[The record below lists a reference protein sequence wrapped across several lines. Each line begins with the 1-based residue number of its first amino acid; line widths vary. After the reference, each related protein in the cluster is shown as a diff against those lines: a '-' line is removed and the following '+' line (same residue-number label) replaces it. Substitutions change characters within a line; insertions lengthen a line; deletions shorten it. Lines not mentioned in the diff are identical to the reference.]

1 MFWNTLSDFPDQSW
15 GRTELISLNKKLSR
29 LFSPGLTV
37 YFVILAIFCLLGW
50 CAASLWIAIPET
62 IGAIGTLIYYRIRA
76 GRRKKE
82 IARYLQD
89 ANFSVDSVSNERMS
103 IPLPSIILN
112 VSGGEIMWC
121 NDAFMQIA
129 DASES
134 LFEVSLTDIFPD
146 ITTDWLTE
154 GKTQCPDAVTRG
166 GARYRVYGD
175 LIRTN
180 DDAPYLAAMLYWV
193 DLTELLDL
201 RDEFENSRAVVSIIL
216 VDNYDELTANLPDK
230 SISSLSAQLDDA
242 ITGWACEGGIL
253 RRLERNRYLYLFE
266 QRELPRIIEDKFSI
280 LDAIHSITNDF
291 GTPATLTIG
300 VGKDGQTLQENYDFA
315 SLSVEMSLSRGGDQ
329 AVIKDRYNF
338 AFYGGRAQEAERR
351 TKVKSRVM
359 AGSLS
364 ELISQSSSV
373 YIMGHKSADIDAVG
387 AAVGV
392 MAICRKLGCPAQI
405 LIDLEQNSAKPLLEK
420 FLSLPEYDSCFVTG
434 QEALSS
440 ADEDSLL
447 VVVDTNRPDQVES
460 RAFLDA
466 CARVAVIDH
475 HRRAADYIE
484 DALLNFHEPYASS
497 AAELVTELVQYLLE
511 REDLLPEETMALLA
525 GIVLDTKKFSV
536 RTGARTFEAAAW
548 LRKHGADTVAVKLLF
563 QNDLGATLSRYEILQ
578 HAELYRGDIALCCL
592 DYTSDRIIAAQ
603 AADELLNISGIQ
615 ASFVFYPDGDRV
627 ICSARS
633 IGEANVQMILEPLG
647 GGGNQATAGA
657 QIKGMTPPQVKAAIE
672 ESIDNFFS
680 E

>member
-1 MFWNTLSDFPDQSW
+1 MIW
-15 GRTELISLNKKLSR
+15 GRMELISVNKKLSR
-29 LFSPGLTV
+29 LFSPGMSV
-37 YFVILAIFCLLGW
+37 YFIILAVFCVIAWCFFSPILAGLETAIALGV
-50 CAASLWIAIPET
+50 
-62 IGAIGTLIYYRIRA
+62 LIYYRIRA
-76 GRRKKE
+76 VRRKKD
-82 IARYLQD
+82 IAQYLQD

-103 IPLPSIILN
+103 IPLPAVILN
-112 VSGGEIMWC
+112 VTGGEIMWC

-129 DASES
+129 DAEES
-134 LFEVSLTDIFPD
+134 LFEVKLSEIFPD
-146 ITTDWLTE
+146 MPTDWLVE
-154 GKTQCPDAVTRG
+154 GKIECPDPVSRG
-166 GARYRVYGD
+166 SCRYRVYGD
-175 LIRTN
+175 LIRTQEEN
-180 DDAPYLAAMLYWV
+180 SPYLAAMLYWV
-193 DLTELLDL
+193 DLTELLDTQ
-201 RDEFENSRAVVSIIL
+201 DEYELSRPVVSIIL
-216 VDNYDELTANLPDK
+216 VDNYDELTSNLPDR
-230 SISSLSAQLDDA
+230 SISSLSAELDDA
-242 ITGWACEGGIL
+242 ITGWASGGGII
-253 RRLERNRYLYLFE
+253 RKLERNRYLFLFE
-266 QRELPRIIEDKFSI
+266 QRELPHFIDEKFSI
-280 LDAIHSITNDF
+280 LDTVHEITNDF

-300 VGKDGQTLQENYDFA
+300 VGRDGQTLQENYDFA

-364 ELISQSSSV
+364 ELISQATSV
-373 YIMGHKSADIDAVG
+373 FIMGHKNADIDAVG
-387 AAVGV
+387 AAAGV
-392 MAICRKLGCPAQI
+392 MAICRKLDCPAQI
-405 LIDLEQNSAKPLLEK
+405 IIDLQRNSAKPLLEK
-420 FLSLPEYDSCFVTG
+420 LQSRKEYEGCFTTG
-434 QEALSS
+434 QDALLD

-460 RAFLDA
+460 REFLTN
-466 CARVAVIDH
+466 CPQVAVIDH

-497 AAELVTELVQYLLE
+497 ASELVTELVQYLLE

-525 GIVLDTKKFSV
+525 GIVLDTKNFSV
-536 RTGARTFEAAAW
+536 RTGTRTFEAAAW

-563 QNDLGATLSRYEILQ
+563 QNDLSSTLSRYEILQ
-578 HAELYRGDIALCCL
+578 HAKLYRGDIALCCL

-615 ASFVFYPDGDRV
+615 ASFVFYPDGDQV

-657 QIKGMTPPQVKAAIE
+657 QIKGMTPEQVNQALKD
-672 ESIDNFFS
+672 SIDNFFS

>member
-1 MFWNTLSDFPDQSW
+1 MIW
-15 GRTELISLNKKLSR
+15 GRMELISVNKKLSR
-29 LFSPGLTV
+29 LFSPGMSV
-37 YFVILAIFCLLGW
+37 YFIILAVFCVIAWCFFSPILAGLETAIALGV
-50 CAASLWIAIPET
+50 
-62 IGAIGTLIYYRIRA
+62 LIYYRIRA
-76 GRRKKE
+76 VRRKKD
-82 IARYLQD
+82 IAQYLQD

-103 IPLPSIILN
+103 IPLPAIILN
-112 VSGGEIMWC
+112 VTGGEIMWC

-129 DASES
+129 DAEES
-134 LFEVSLTDIFPD
+134 LFEVKLSEIFPD
-146 ITTDWLTE
+146 MPTDWLVE
-154 GKTQCPDAVTRG
+154 GKIECPDPVSRG
-166 GARYRVYGD
+166 SCRYRVYGD
-175 LIRTN
+175 LIRTQEEN
-180 DDAPYLAAMLYWV
+180 SPYLAAMLYWV
-193 DLTELLDL
+193 DLTELLDTQ
-201 RDEFENSRAVVSIIL
+201 DEYELSRPVVSIIL
-216 VDNYDELTANLPDK
+216 VDNYDELTSNLPDR
-230 SISSLSAQLDDA
+230 SISSLSAELDDA
-242 ITGWACEGGIL
+242 ITGWASGGGII
-253 RRLERNRYLYLFE
+253 RKLERNRYLFLFE
-266 QRELPRIIEDKFSI
+266 QRELPHFIDEKFSI
-280 LDAIHSITNDF
+280 LDTVHEITNDF

-300 VGKDGQTLQENYDFA
+300 VGRDGQTLQENYDFA

-364 ELISQSSSV
+364 ELISQASSV
-373 YIMGHKSADIDAVG
+373 FIMGHKNADIDAVG
-387 AAVGV
+387 AAAGV
-392 MAICRKLGCPAQI
+392 MAICRKLDCPAQI
-405 LIDLEQNSAKPLLEK
+405 IIDLQRNSAKPLLEK
-420 FLSLPEYDSCFVTG
+420 LQSRKEYEGCFTTG
-434 QEALSS
+434 QDALLD

-460 RAFLDA
+460 REFLMN
-466 CARVAVIDH
+466 CPQVAVIDH

-497 AAELVTELVQYLLE
+497 ASELVTELVQYLLE
-511 REDLLPEETMALLA
+511 REDLLKEETMALLA
-525 GIVLDTKKFSV
+525 GIVLDTKNFSV
-536 RTGARTFEAAAW
+536 RTGTRTFEAAAW

-563 QNDLGATLSRYEILQ
+563 QNDLSSTLSRYEILQ
-578 HAELYRGDIALCCL
+578 HAKLYRGDIALCCL

-615 ASFVFYPDGDRV
+615 ASFVFYPDGDQV

-657 QIKGMTPPQVKAAIE
+657 QIKGMTPEQVNQALKD
-672 ESIDNFFS
+672 SIDNFFS

>member
-1 MFWNTLSDFPDQSW
+1 MSVYFIILAVFCVIAWCF
-15 GRTELISLNKKLSR
+15 
-29 LFSPGLTV
+29 FSP
-37 YFVILAIFCLLGW
+37 ILAGLETAIALGV
-50 CAASLWIAIPET
+50 
-62 IGAIGTLIYYRIRA
+62 LIYYRIRA
-76 GRRKKE
+76 VRRKKD
-82 IARYLQD
+82 IAQYLQD

-103 IPLPSIILN
+103 IPLPAIILN
-112 VSGGEIMWC
+112 VTGGEIMWC

-129 DASES
+129 DAEES
-134 LFEVSLTDIFPD
+134 LFEVKLSEIFPD
-146 ITTDWLTE
+146 MPTDWLVE
-154 GKTQCPDAVTRG
+154 GKIECPDPVSRG
-166 GARYRVYGD
+166 SCRYRVYGD
-175 LIRTN
+175 LIRTQEEN
-180 DDAPYLAAMLYWV
+180 SPYLAAMLYWV
-193 DLTELLDL
+193 DLTELLDTQ
-201 RDEFENSRAVVSIIL
+201 DEYELSRPVVSIIL
-216 VDNYDELTANLPDK
+216 VDNYDELTSNLPDR
-230 SISSLSAQLDDA
+230 SISSLSAELDDA
-242 ITGWACEGGIL
+242 ITGWASGGGII
-253 RRLERNRYLYLFE
+253 RKLERNRYLFLFE
-266 QRELPRIIEDKFSI
+266 QRELPHFIDEKFSI
-280 LDAIHSITNDF
+280 LDTVHEITNDF

-300 VGKDGQTLQENYDFA
+300 VGRDGQTLQENYDFA

-364 ELISQSSSV
+364 ELISQASSV
-373 YIMGHKSADIDAVG
+373 FIMGHKNADIDAVG
-387 AAVGV
+387 AAAGV
-392 MAICRKLGCPAQI
+392 MAICRKLDCPAQI
-405 LIDLEQNSAKPLLEK
+405 IIDLQRNSAKPLLEK
-420 FLSLPEYDSCFVTG
+420 LQSRKEYEGCFTTG
-434 QEALSS
+434 QDALLD

-460 RAFLDA
+460 REFLMN
-466 CARVAVIDH
+466 CPQVAVIDH

-497 AAELVTELVQYLLE
+497 ASELVTELVQYLLE
-511 REDLLPEETMALLA
+511 REDLLKEETMALLA
-525 GIVLDTKKFSV
+525 GIVLDTKNFSV
-536 RTGARTFEAAAW
+536 RTGTRTFEAAAW

-563 QNDLGATLSRYEILQ
+563 QNDLSSTLSRYEILQ
-578 HAELYRGDIALCCL
+578 HAKLYRGDIALCCL

-615 ASFVFYPDGDRV
+615 ASFVFYPDGDQV

-657 QIKGMTPPQVKAAIE
+657 QIKGMTPEQVNQALKD
-672 ESIDNFFS
+672 SIDNFFS